1 MDYVDTFHFCYVRLV
16 VLFWVLIQ
24 HFQRKKMYLLVT
36 KNIKTKEWQNQ
47 RLWQVILLTIL
58 M

>member
-1 MDYVDTFHFCYVRLV
+1 MDYVDTFHFCCVRLV
-16 VLFWVLIQ
+16 ILFWVLIQ

-36 KNIKTKEWQNQ
+36 KNMKTKEWQNQ

>member
-36 KNIKTKEWQNQ
+36 KNMKTKEWQNQ